1 MVSMPSLRAA
11 CVQVQRSLHAHRYGH
26 ESRVYMNM
34 CVYI

>member
-26 ESRVYMNM
+26 RCSNLP
-34 CVYI
+34 IGDASQ